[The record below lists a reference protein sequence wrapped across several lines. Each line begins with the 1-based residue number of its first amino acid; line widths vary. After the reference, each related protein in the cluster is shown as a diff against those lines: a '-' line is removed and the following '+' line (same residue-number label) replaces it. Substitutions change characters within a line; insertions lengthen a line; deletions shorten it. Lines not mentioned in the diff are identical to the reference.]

1 MSVNRH
7 RFFTNGRCAEGC
19 ALLFSMY
26 VKAMLTIVTY
36 TILSIHMP
44 PKYMCSRS
52 APYHPCIHI
61 FGNVGFPGRIHAHGA
76 ELFTRTIDQ
85 FAYNGMNMRFEVAQ
99 MIALRHPLDSNILEI
114 GCGVGTLT
122 NELEKCGLENIVA
135 LDTSQEML
143 DVAMTN
149 TNNVTFYREN
159 GVDSHTLDFNPKV
172 AIVCMVMHEMPEV
185 AHRELLSSLCRATK
199 DASGEIWIVDIHPS
213 YEPSWSML
221 TGEPY
226 ILTYLANIDR
236 IVEET
241 AVELNMS
248 SATIDIIA
256 GRVRGWVVTHREGL
270 SVGSTNVQLRS

>member
-1 MSVNRH
+1 
-7 RFFTNGRCAEGC
+7 
-19 ALLFSMY
+19 
-26 VKAMLTIVTY
+26 MLTIVTY
-36 TILSIHMP
+36 MILSTRIP

-52 APYHPCIHI
+52 APYHPCIHN

-76 ELFTRTIDQ
+76 ELFTRMIDQ

-99 MIALRHPLDSNILEI
+99 MIASRHPLDSNILEI

-122 NELEKCGLENIVA
+122 KELEKCGLENIVA

-149 TNNVTFYREN
+149 TNNVTYRKEN

-172 AIVCMVMHEMPEV
+172 AIVCMVMHEMPEN
-185 AHRELLSSLCRATK
+185 AHRELLVSLSRATQA
-199 DASGEIWIVDIHPS
+199 DSGEIWIVDIHPS

-256 GRVRGWVVTHREGL
+256 GRVRGWVMTHREGH
-270 SVGSTNVQLRS
+270 SVGCSSTNVQLRS